1 MNGMMIYLILFIV
14 LFVFLN
20 YNYYKQ
26 KKRDQLE
33 ETRKEELPLEIFF
46 YHPDLLSK
54 SKRRKIW
61 IYLPLDLNGRVWENF
76 GSRTSNHLHLSVLNL
91 CVKSI
96 IDWCSQSYDIVL
108 FTDQDICEILKTKVN
123 LSSLSGDVLEKHRR
137 LYILEILYEY
147 GGIIVPPTLYMRNNL
162 KTQDIADKLYVCD
175 MVNTTNVSC
184 SKRLP
189 SSILIGSP
197 PQDTQLREYIDTL
210 YQNSNEEFI
219 DNYFVNNNILVVDG
233 SVFGTKDKHGND
245 VTLDILMSNTKLS
258 LPEYNVGLYMP
269 REELLSRNYYKW
281 YCKMSEKQVLKTDC
295 AFSYYMIENS

>member
-1 MNGMMIYLILFIV
+1 MIYLILFIV

-26 KKRDQLE
+26 KRRDVIE
-33 ETRKEELPLEIFF
+33 EKKAEELPLESFF
-46 YHPDLLSK
+46 YHPDLLAR

-61 IYLPLDLNGRVWENF
+61 IYLPLDMNARVWENF

-96 IDWCSQSYDIVL
+96 IDWCAQSYDIIL
-108 FTDQDICEILKTKVN
+108 FTDQDICHIIKPDVE
-123 LSSLSGDVLEKHRR
+123 LSAMSGDVLEKHRR

-147 GGIIVPPTLYMRNNL
+147 GGILMPPTVYLRNNV
-162 KTQDIADKLYVCD
+162 KTQDIPDRWYVCD
-175 MVNTTNVSC
+175 MVNTQSVLV

-189 SSILIGSP
+189 SDVLMGAP
-197 PQDTQLREYIDTL
+197 AQDEQLRDYIDGL
-210 YQNSNEEFI
+210 YQDDKEEFKE
-219 DNYFVNNNILVVDG
+219 NYFIKNEIFVVDG
-233 SVFGTKDKHGND
+233 TVYGTKDKRGQN
-245 VTLDILMSNTKLS
+245 VTLDDLMSNQKIS

-269 REELLSRNYYKW
+269 REELLTRNYYKW

-295 AFSYYMIENS
+295 VFSYYMLENS

>member
-1 MNGMMIYLILFIV
+1 MNGMIIYLVLFIV

-26 KKRDQLE
+26 KRRTQLE
-33 ETRKEELPLEIFF
+33 EKRKEELPLESFF

-61 IYLPLDLNGRVWENF
+61 IYLPLEQNARVWENF
-76 GSRTSNHLHLSVLNL
+76 GSRTSNRLHLSIINL

-108 FTDQDICEILKTKVN
+108 FTDQDINEILKSKVD
-123 LSSLSGDVLEKHRR
+123 LSTLSGDVLDKHRK
-137 LYILEILYEY
+137 LYILEILHEY
-147 GGIIVPPTLYMRNNL
+147 GGILVPHTLYLRNSL
-162 KTQDIADKLYVCD
+162 KTQDLGDRWYVCD
-175 MVNTTNVSC
+175 GVNTQSASC

-189 SSILIGSP
+189 STFLMGAP
-197 PQDTQLREYIDTL
+197 AKDCQLREYIDSL
-210 YQNSNEEFI
+210 YKDEKEEYEE
-219 DNYFVNNNILVVDG
+219 NYFIQNRVFIMDG
-233 SVFGTKDKHGND
+233 TVFGTKDKRGQD
-245 VTLDILMSNTKLS
+245 VTLDDLMSNQKIS

-269 REELLSRNYYKW
+269 YQELMTRNYYKW
-281 YCKMSEKQVLKTDC
+281 YCKMSERQVLKTDC